1 MDDAAGS
8 IGKMEK
14 KKKME
19 GKQCLCILWDLPNW
33 VAIPP
38 VEGEQASVPL
48 QNRAGVYTA
57 WKGALH

>member
-19 GKQCLCILWDLPNW
+19 GKQCLCILWDLPDLGCYP
-33 VAIPP
+33 IP
-38 VEGEQASVPL
+38 GGW
-48 QNRAGVYTA
+48 AGLGPTA
-57 WKGALH
+57 EPG